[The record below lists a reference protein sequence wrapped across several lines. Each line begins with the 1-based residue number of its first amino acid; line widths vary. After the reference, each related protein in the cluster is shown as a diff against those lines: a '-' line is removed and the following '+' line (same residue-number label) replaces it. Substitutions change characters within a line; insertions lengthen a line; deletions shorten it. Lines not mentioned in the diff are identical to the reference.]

1 MLLRQ
6 IEYLQAVIENG
17 NFYIAAEQCNVSQSA
32 ISQQIKKLEDEL
44 GVKLL
49 ERHNRTFSLTPAGEH
64 FYKKSLVI
72 TADVRQMIRETKR
85 IADKNNAVL
94 RIGYYKGYHG
104 NELSEAV
111 TIFSEKYPTVDVQIM
126 VGSHEELYHAMEN
139 DAIDLALSDQRRA
152 FSDAYNNNILTEST
166 IYIEMSAKNPL
177 SKLSSLEA
185 SDLKNTPC
193 ILIINQTGQQ
203 EEQEYYETIIGLHGE
218 FLFADTMQEAR
229 LKLITGQ
236 GYMPVDVIGEQVWFD
251 TAVSRIPLTRNGEP
265 IRKTYCAFW
274 KKDNS
279 GYYIEEFG
287 EMLKGRF

>member
-139 DAIDLALSDQRRA
+139 GAIDLALSDQRRA
-152 FSDAYNNNILTEST
+152 FSDAYNNKILTESK

-185 SDLKNTPC
+185 SDLKTRLDKRKNRNIMNQLLDYMVNLFLQ
-193 ILIINQTGQQ
+193 ILC
-203 EEQEYYETIIGLHGE
+203 
-218 FLFADTMQEAR
+218 
-229 LKLITGQ
+229 
-236 GYMPVDVIGEQVWFD
+236 
-251 TAVSRIPLTRNGEP
+251 
-265 IRKTYCAFW
+265 RKPAL
-274 KKDNS
+274 S
-279 GYYIEEFG
+279 
-287 EMLKGRF
+287 